1 MSESLELR
9 LKRLSVLT
17 LDLKLGLKFFDLQI
31 EPRDFGAE
39 FHEVGAHR
47 PRLLCWRRG
56 VRMRDVKVRIR
67 VAAVIGLSG
76 LLRIRRIRR
85 SRRRCIWLKSLSRRI
100 CEHGWWCK
108 GIGQGARPRVLW
120 WFLTASAG

>member
-67 VAAVIGLSG
+67 VAAVIGLSW
-76 LLRIRRIRR
+76 LLRIRGIRR
-85 SRRRCIWLKSLSRRI
+85 SRRRWVLLKSLSRRI
-100 CEHGWWCK
+100 RERGWRCK

-120 WFLTASAG
+120 RLLAACGG